1 MSDITGL
8 GSALNSYYDVT
19 SSNAKAAQTADKV
32 SSKASGLTKDS
43 SRSEIED
50 AVKSFESYFLEQI
63 MKQEKETL
71 SSFTGDDEDKDLY
84 ASQIEDMYMDKTI
97 QSVSEDIVDQ
107 YAGNLT
113 DDFADQIQRNLGV
126 SEAQI
131 KADRADT

>member
-19 SSNAKAAQTADKV
+19 SANTKAAQKASEV
-32 SSKASGLTKDS
+32 SSKASGLTKES
-43 SRSEIED
+43 SRSEIEG

-63 MKQEKETL
+63 MKNEKDTL
-71 SSFTGDDEDKDLY
+71 TTFTGEDENKDLY
-84 ASQIEDMYMDKTI
+84 ASQLEDMYMDKTI
-97 QSVSEDIVDQ
+97 QSVSEDIVDK

-113 DDFADQIQRNLGV
+113 DDLADQIQRNLGV